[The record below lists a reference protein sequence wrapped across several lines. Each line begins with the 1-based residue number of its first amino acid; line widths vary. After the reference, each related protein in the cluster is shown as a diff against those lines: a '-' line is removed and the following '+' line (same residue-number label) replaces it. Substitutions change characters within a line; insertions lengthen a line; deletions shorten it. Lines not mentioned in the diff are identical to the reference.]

1 MCSVQWAAMMAAQCD
16 AAEHYLRLEAP
27 RAAVH
32 PSSLHQSQFRQG
44 LPYLFSFTYVL
55 AHAGNTKIFYLLLN
69 VGMDIICVQ
78 DFVCVLCWLLL
89 GPSVRSVLSG
99 GNPGPCAGGGAEQAA
114 ATCPGRPAQVES
126 VPRAL
131 GQQVHTLPWVP
142 SWARPQTHLKL
153 LWPLTGTLC
162 HLNYLA

>member
-1 MCSVQWAAMMAAQCD
+1 MPLNIICGLKHQ
-16 AAEHYLRLEAP
+16 ELLYTP
-27 RAAVH
+27 H
-32 PSSLHQSQFRQG
+32 PSTKASSDRVYHIFF
-44 LPYLFSFTYVL
+44 PFTYVL
-55 AHAGNTKIFYLLLN
+55 AHAGNTKIFYQLLN

-78 DFVCVLCWLLL
+78 DFVCVLCWMLL

-142 SWARPQTHLKL
+142 SWASPETHLKL
-153 LWPLTGTLC
+153 LWPCTGTLC